1 MNIQNEFW
9 NKVDKTSNANGCWEW
24 TGPWSKAGYGRLSQ
38 QYAHRLSA
46 EWAGLDIKN
55 KFVCH
60 KCDNT
65 KCVRPDHLFAGTNQE
80 NVIDMVNKKRHITG
94 RIVSAKKLMKP
105 IMTPYGRFDSLKE
118 AKQTIRINPRK
129 LNENL
134 KQPDSGYY
142 YIKEQ
147 V

>member
-9 NKVDKTSNANGCWEW
+9 NKVDKNTSNGCWEW
-24 TGPWSKAGYGRLSQ
+24 TGACSKGGYGRLSQ

-60 KCDNT
+60 KCDNP
-65 KCVRPDHLFAGTNQE
+65 KCVRPDHLFAGTNQD
-80 NVIDMVNKKRHITG
+80 NVVDMVSKQRHISG

-105 IMTPYGRFDSLKE
+105 IMTPYGKFNSLKE
-118 AKQTIRINPRK
+118 AKQTIKINPRN
-129 LNENL
+129 LNDKL

>member
-9 NKVDKTSNANGCWEW
+9 NKVNKNTSNECWEW
-24 TGPWSKAGYGRLSQ
+24 TGVCSKAGYGRLSQ

-46 EWAGLDIKN
+46 EWAGLNIKN

-60 KCDNT
+60 KCDNP
-65 KCVRPDHLFAGTNQE
+65 KCVNPAHLFAGTNQD
-80 NVIDMVNKKRHITG
+80 NIIDMVNKQRHIPG

-105 IMTPYGRFDSLKE
+105 IMTPYGRFESLKE
-118 AKQTIRINPRK
+118 AKQTIRINSRN
-129 LNENL
+129 LNDKL

-147 V
+147 A